1 MHRSNSNQIRTSLS
15 WCPQDELG
23 RSLLRS
29 AQVCCGRFLLGW
41 NDRAGDA
48 WNCIAPNSASQQHFP
63 ATVPSNGSQ
72 HHFPAARIGFLSAQV
87 LPNRSFW
94 NSSFHTFPSST
105 VWTYSALIS
114 AVKQTFS
121 ITEMVNLLT
130 LPTHN
135 LSKCATPKIR
145 KIPQNNE
152 THERP
157 KSCCWASTTGAKE
170 IK

>member
-1 MHRSNSNQIRTSLS
+1 MSERWTWKEPLEKRS
-15 WCPQDELG
+15 
-23 RSLLRS
+23 SLLRKIYVRVKWPGGWCMKLYRSQHRFS
-29 AQVCCGRFLLGW
+29 ATF
-41 NDRAGDA
+41 
-48 WNCIAPNSASQQHFP
+48 
-63 ATVPSNGSQ
+63 PSNGSQ
-72 HHFPAARIGFLSAQV
+72 QRFPAQLPAARIGFLSAQV

-157 KSCCWASTTGAKE
+157 KRCCWASTTGAKE